1 MSMPEKS
8 SQNWLLPRTDVVFK
22 ILFGKHTNVLSQF
35 LQCVLDLKP
44 EEYKNIKLLDTNQRI
59 DPDSKLTILDLKIE
73 TVSGELIDVEMQLIP
88 MRSLIKRIL
97 YYMCLMMVEQLQPS
111 QPYSELKRVI
121 TVFIIDKNI
130 FPKDNILHHRFR
142 FVDREA
148 EMELSNL
155 MEVNILELEK
165 ARQKKTIDSPLDVWL
180 KFLAASTKEEFME
193 YAAQNAGVKE
203 ACAILENLS
212 ANDQVRREAE
222 ARIKAWRDEQDRLEG
237 AREEGREKGLKEGKE
252 EGLKE
257 GRENEKKNIARK
269 MLSMSMPLDSIVN
282 LTGLSRDQISLLL

>member
-1 MSMPEKS
+1 MENKESP
-8 SQNWLLPRTDVVFK
+8 QNWLLPRTDVVFK
-22 ILFGKHTNVLSQF
+22 ILFGKHPNVLSQF

-44 EEYKNIKLLDTNQRI
+44 EEYKNFKLLDTNQRVNLE
-59 DPDSKLTILDLKIE
+59 SKLTILNLRIE
-73 TVSGELIDVEMQLIP
+73 TVSGNIIDVEMHPLP
-88 MRSLIKRIL
+88 MRSLIKRIM
-97 YYMCLMMVEQLQPS
+97 YYMSQTIVEQLQPS
-111 QPYSELKRVI
+111 KPYLERNRVI
-121 TVFIIDKNI
+121 TVFIIDRNI
-130 FPKDNILHHRFR
+130 IPEDNISHHRFR
-142 FVDREA
+142 LVDRKTG
-148 EMELSNL
+148 MELSNL

-237 AREEGREKGLKEGKE
+237 AREEGLKEGKE

-257 GRENEKKNIARK
+257 GKENERKNIARK
-269 MLSMSMPLDSIVN
+269 MLSLSMPLDSIVTV
-282 LTGLSRDQISLLL
+282 TGLSHDQISLLL

>member
-97 YYMCLMMVEQLQPS
+97 YYMCLMMVEQLQLIQKVRPRS
-111 QPYSELKRVI
+111 
-121 TVFIIDKNI
+121 
-130 FPKDNILHHRFR
+130 R
-142 FVDREA
+142 FV
-148 EMELSNL
+148 
-155 MEVNILELEK
+155 
-165 ARQKKTIDSPLDVWL
+165 
-180 KFLAASTKEEFME
+180 
-193 YAAQNAGVKE
+193 
-203 ACAILENLS
+203 
-212 ANDQVRREAE
+212 
-222 ARIKAWRDEQDRLEG
+222 
-237 AREEGREKGLKEGKE
+237 
-252 EGLKE
+252 
-257 GRENEKKNIARK
+257 
-269 MLSMSMPLDSIVN
+269 
-282 LTGLSRDQISLLL
+282 SL